1 MKVLSGSR
9 HELIC
14 GCGLQRWHAPP
25 CLGSALLA
33 IHCGHH
39 RRGLPTH
46 STRNTPSGF
55 AEDCLLLLRCN
66 PSRFSY
72 VTVVAMNIACPDCG
86 TIQSLPSLQPRVRLI
101 CRRCDKV
108 LERTAGRSLDA
119 ALALA
124 AATFILWFPANLG
137 TLLTIQV
144 LGIERSSRLGSGV
157 LSLFAEGWILLGL
170 VVGLQG
176 VVLPFLRFGLLSAA
190 LAGIKLRRQGL
201 WTGIAFRWAQR
212 LDLWSMPDVFL
223 LGGIIGY
230 SRIAALIPVHIGHGG
245 QALIV
250 AAMLTMLNSR
260 DARQPI
266 GVAGNSGARRDGGG
280 APHRVHGMRAGCCPK
295 KWRASAAAVL
305 GSAMAAQAILG
316 LRTTAL
322 IVACYPLYLVAMSF
336 PMNVTVQLGTPQYQ
350 TIMYGVD
357 RLVEAGFLPLAA
369 IIFIASIMIPV
380 TKLLVLSW
388 LCWSVHHRSP
398 KRLRKKT
405 RAYRFV
411 EEVGRWSNIDIFTI
425 VIFLP
430 IMQIGGFVSVHAG
443 TAAPAF
449 LAVIVLTMFAAKI
462 FDPRLLWDN
471 AQEPA

>member
-1 MKVLSGSR
+1 
-9 HELIC
+9 
-14 GCGLQRWHAPP
+14 
-25 CLGSALLA
+25 
-33 IHCGHH
+33 
-39 RRGLPTH
+39 
-46 STRNTPSGF
+46 
-55 AEDCLLLLRCN
+55 
-66 PSRFSY
+66 
-72 VTVVAMNIACPDCG
+72 MNIACPDCG
-86 TIQSLPSLQPRVRLI
+86 TIQSLPSLQPKVRLI

-250 AAMLTMLNSR
+250 AAMLTMLTRATLDSR
-260 DARQPI
+260 S
-266 GVAGNSGARRDGGG
+266 V
-280 APHRVHGMRAGCCPK
+280 
-295 KWRASAAAVL
+295 WRAIPTPEGTEEGLHIACTECELVL
-305 GSAMAAQAILG
+305 PEEMEGQRCPRCWARLWRRKPFSVM
-316 LRTTAL
+316 RTTAL
-322 IVACYPLYLVAMSF
+322 IVACYPLYLVAMYF

-369 IIFIASIMIPV
+369 IIFIASILIPV

-471 AQEPA
+471 AQEPV

>member
-1 MKVLSGSR
+1 M
-9 HELIC
+9 I
-14 GCGLQRWHAPP
+14 
-25 CLGSALLA
+25 
-33 IHCGHH
+33 
-39 RRGLPTH
+39 
-46 STRNTPSGF
+46 
-55 AEDCLLLLRCN
+55 
-66 PSRFSY
+66 
-72 VTVVAMNIACPDCG
+72 IACPDCG
-86 TIQSLPSLQPRVRLI
+86 TIQSFPPLQPKGRFI

-108 LERTAGRSLDA
+108 LERTTGRSLDA

-144 LGIERSSRLGSGV
+144 LGIEKTSRLGSGV
-157 LSLFAEGWILLGL
+157 LSLFSEGWILLGV

-176 VVLPFLRFGLLSAA
+176 IVLPFLRFGLLASA

-201 WTGIAFRWAQR
+201 WTGIVFRWAQHF
-212 LDLWSMPDVFL
+212 DHWSMPDVFL

-230 SRIAALIPVHIGHGG
+230 SRIAALIPVHIGNGG
-245 QALIV
+245 WSLIV
-250 AAMLTMLNSR
+250 AAFFTMLTRATLDSR
-260 DARQPI
+260 SVWRMIHPPEDAVQGLHIACTECELVLPENM
-266 GVAGNSGARRDGGG
+266 AGRHCPRCWARL
-280 APHRVHGMRAGCCPK
+280 
-295 KWRASAAAVL
+295 WRRKPFSVP
-305 GSAMAAQAILG
+305 
-316 LRTTAL
+316 RTAAL
-322 IVACYPLYLVAMSF
+322 IIACYPLYLAAVYF
-336 PMNVTVQLGTPQYQ
+336 PMNVTVQLGTPENQ

-380 TKLLVLSW
+380 TKLLVMSW
-388 LCWSVHHRSP
+388 LLWSVHHHSP
-398 KRLRKKT
+398 KRLRRKT

-411 EEVGRWSNIDIFTI
+411 EEIGRWSNIDIFTI

-443 TAAPAF
+443 TGAPAF
-449 LAVIVLTMFAAKI
+449 LAVIVLTMFAVKI

>member
-1 MKVLSGSR
+1 M
-9 HELIC
+9 
-14 GCGLQRWHAPP
+14 
-25 CLGSALLA
+25 
-33 IHCGHH
+33 
-39 RRGLPTH
+39 
-46 STRNTPSGF
+46 
-55 AEDCLLLLRCN
+55 
-66 PSRFSY
+66 
-72 VTVVAMNIACPDCG
+72 
-86 TIQSLPSLQPRVRLI
+86 
-101 CRRCDKV
+101 
-108 LERTAGRSLDA
+108 
-119 ALALA
+119 
-124 AATFILWFPANLG
+124 
-137 TLLTIQV
+137 
-144 LGIERSSRLGSGV
+144 
-157 LSLFAEGWILLGL
+157 
-170 VVGLQG
+170 
-176 VVLPFLRFGLLSAA
+176 
-190 LAGIKLRRQGL
+190 
-201 WTGIAFRWAQR
+201 
-212 LDLWSMPDVFL
+212 
-223 LGGIIGY
+223 
-230 SRIAALIPVHIGHGG
+230 
-245 QALIV
+245 
-250 AAMLTMLNSR
+250 
-260 DARQPI
+260 
-266 GVAGNSGARRDGGG
+266 
-280 APHRVHGMRAGCCPK
+280 
-295 KWRASAAAVL
+295 
-305 GSAMAAQAILG
+305 
-316 LRTTAL
+316 RTTAL
-322 IVACYPLYLVAMSF
+322 IVACYPLYLVAMYF

>member
-1 MKVLSGSR
+1 
-9 HELIC
+9 
-14 GCGLQRWHAPP
+14 
-25 CLGSALLA
+25 
-33 IHCGHH
+33 
-39 RRGLPTH
+39 
-46 STRNTPSGF
+46 
-55 AEDCLLLLRCN
+55 
-66 PSRFSY
+66 
-72 VTVVAMNIACPDCG
+72 MNIACPDCG
-86 TIQSLPSLQPRVRLI
+86 TIQSLPPLQPKVRLI

-124 AATFILWFPANLG
+124 VATFILWFPANLG

-250 AAMLTMLNSR
+250 AAMLTMLTRATLDSR
-260 DARQPI
+260 S
-266 GVAGNSGARRDGGG
+266 V
-280 APHRVHGMRAGCCPK
+280 
-295 KWRASAAAVL
+295 WRAIPAPEGTEEGLHIACTECELVL
-305 GSAMAAQAILG
+305 PEEMEGQRCPRCWARLWRRKPFSVM
-316 LRTTAL
+316 RTTAL
-322 IVACYPLYLVAMSF
+322 IVACYPLYLVAMYF

-471 AQEPA
+471 AQEPV

>member
-1 MKVLSGSR
+1 
-9 HELIC
+9 
-14 GCGLQRWHAPP
+14 
-25 CLGSALLA
+25 
-33 IHCGHH
+33 
-39 RRGLPTH
+39 
-46 STRNTPSGF
+46 
-55 AEDCLLLLRCN
+55 
-66 PSRFSY
+66 
-72 VTVVAMNIACPDCG
+72 MNIACPDCG
-86 TIQSLPSLQPRVRLI
+86 TIQSLPPLQPRVRLI

-250 AAMLTMLNSR
+250 AAMLTMLTRATLDSR
-260 DARQPI
+260 S
-266 GVAGNSGARRDGGG
+266 V
-280 APHRVHGMRAGCCPK
+280 
-295 KWRASAAAVL
+295 WRAIPAPEGTEEGLHIACTECELVL
-305 GSAMAAQAILG
+305 PEEMEGQRCPRCWARLWRRKPFSVM
-316 LRTTAL
+316 RTTAL
-322 IVACYPLYLVAMSF
+322 IVACYPLYLVAMYF

>member
-1 MKVLSGSR
+1 
-9 HELIC
+9 
-14 GCGLQRWHAPP
+14 
-25 CLGSALLA
+25 
-33 IHCGHH
+33 
-39 RRGLPTH
+39 
-46 STRNTPSGF
+46 
-55 AEDCLLLLRCN
+55 
-66 PSRFSY
+66 
-72 VTVVAMNIACPDCG
+72 MNIACPDCG
-86 TIQSLPSLQPRVRLI
+86 TIQSLPPLQPKVRLI

-108 LERTAGRSLDA
+108 LERTAERSLDA

-124 AATFILWFPANLG
+124 VATFILWFPANLG

-170 VVGLQG
+170 IVGLQG

-201 WTGIAFRWAQR
+201 WTGIAFRRAQR

-245 QALIV
+245 WALIV
-250 AAMLTMLNSR
+250 AAMLTMLTRATLDSR
-260 DARQPI
+260 S
-266 GVAGNSGARRDGGG
+266 V
-280 APHRVHGMRAGCCPK
+280 
-295 KWRASAAAVL
+295 WRAIPTPEGTEEGLHIACTECELVL
-305 GSAMAAQAILG
+305 PEEMEGQRCPRCWARLWRRKPFSVM
-316 LRTTAL
+316 RTTAL
-322 IVACYPLYLVAMSF
+322 IVACYPLYLVAMYF

-350 TIMYGVD
+350 TIVYGVD

-369 IIFIASIMIPV
+369 IIFIASILIPV

-471 AQEPA
+471 AQEPV

>member
-1 MKVLSGSR
+1 
-9 HELIC
+9 
-14 GCGLQRWHAPP
+14 
-25 CLGSALLA
+25 
-33 IHCGHH
+33 
-39 RRGLPTH
+39 
-46 STRNTPSGF
+46 
-55 AEDCLLLLRCN
+55 
-66 PSRFSY
+66 
-72 VTVVAMNIACPDCG
+72 MNIACPDCG

-250 AAMLTMLNSR
+250 AAMLTMLTRATLDSR
-260 DARQPI
+260 S
-266 GVAGNSGARRDGGG
+266 V
-280 APHRVHGMRAGCCPK
+280 
-295 KWRASAAAVL
+295 WRAIPAPEGTEEGLHIACTECELVL
-305 GSAMAAQAILG
+305 PEEMEGQRCPRCWARLWRRKPFSVM
-316 LRTTAL
+316 RTTAL
-322 IVACYPLYLVAMSF
+322 IVACYPLYLVAMYF

>member
-1 MKVLSGSR
+1 M
-9 HELIC
+9 I
-14 GCGLQRWHAPP
+14 
-25 CLGSALLA
+25 
-33 IHCGHH
+33 
-39 RRGLPTH
+39 
-46 STRNTPSGF
+46 
-55 AEDCLLLLRCN
+55 
-66 PSRFSY
+66 
-72 VTVVAMNIACPDCG
+72 IACPDCG
-86 TIQSLPSLQPRVRLI
+86 TIQSLPPLQPKARFI

-108 LERTAGRSLDA
+108 LERTAGRGLDA

-124 AATFILWFPANLG
+124 IATFILWFPANLA

-157 LSLFAEGWILLGL
+157 LSLFSEGWILLGL

-176 VVLPFLRFGLLSAA
+176 VVLPFFRFGLLASA

-201 WTGIAFRWAQR
+201 WTGIVFRWAQR
-212 LDLWSMPDVFL
+212 LDHWSMPDVFL

-230 SRIAALIPVHIGHGG
+230 SRIAALIPVHIGNGG
-245 QALIV
+245 WALIF
-250 AAMLTMLNSR
+250 AAFLTMLTRATLDSR
-260 DARQPI
+260 SVWRMIHPPEDVEHGLHIACTECDLVLSENMVGGHCPRCWARL
-266 GVAGNSGARRDGGG
+266 SRRKPF
-280 APHRVHGMRAGCCPK
+280 AAMRTA
-295 KWRASAAAVL
+295 
-305 GSAMAAQAILG
+305 
-316 LRTTAL
+316 AL
-322 IVACYPLYLVAMSF
+322 IIACYPLYLMAMYF

-369 IIFIASIMIPV
+369 IIFIASIAIPV
-380 TKLLVLSW
+380 TKLLVMSW
-388 LCWSVHHRSP
+388 LLWSVHHRSP
-398 KRLRKKT
+398 KRLRRKT

-449 LAVIVLTMFAAKI
+449 LAVIVITMLAVKI